1 MSDLLILALGLAA
14 FVTAAA
20 VAVPIG
26 FILWFGCGVDSHD
39 RE

>member
-1 MSDLLILALGLAA
+1 MSDLLILAIGLSV

-26 FILWFGCGVDSHD
+26 FILWFGWGADSHD